1 MTAFLDFCKSL
12 NIKKGVSYMLQK
24 YISSVVMTVI
34 ITLTFIGVAASAFGA
49 EAGGGRYHLVPIKE
63 GETTYTY
70 MIDVEK
76 GDVYEVKAY
85 KTSKGNMEHYLKYV
99 PEFDKDKDVLKWIT
113 EMEKTPAQ

>member
-1 MTAFLDFCKSL
+1 MIRTYFRCAVITA
-12 NIKKGVSYMLQK
+12 
-24 YISSVVMTVI
+24 ISTLAFVGIVV
-34 ITLTFIGVAASAFGA
+34 SAFAA
-49 EAGGGRYHLVPIKE
+49 EAGNGRYHLVPIKE

-85 KTSKGNMEHYLKYV
+85 KTSKGNMEHYMKYV

-113 EMEKTPAQ
+113 E